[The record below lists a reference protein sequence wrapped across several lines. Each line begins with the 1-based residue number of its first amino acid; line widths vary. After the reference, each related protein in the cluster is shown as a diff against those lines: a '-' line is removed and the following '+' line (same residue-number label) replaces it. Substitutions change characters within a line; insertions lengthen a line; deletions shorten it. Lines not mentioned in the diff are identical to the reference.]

1 METVKEALFAGLL
14 QQSFLEGLPE
24 DDTGSF
30 VIRIFT
36 DSESAKAIA
45 SMEGLLRRVR
55 HLELRCAYLQQKVQ
69 SGRVIL
75 EFVAGAY
82 NASDG
87 LTKSMVFQEQLDNL
101 YEVTGLVEFEEE
113 LSDFELGRLTAE
125 EPVSRSFVPLEYVE
139 LCEAVAKN
147 RVPFVVV
154 ELFCQEESALKRAC
168 EKLGV
173 AYVGITEKLDF
184 CAEQTQCFLK
194 ELSSVLSCGLQTK
207 IYCHISIPCTTG
219 CRLRHRGWRKYSQK
233 KWEEKQSLH
242 KRAWELLGGLL
253 APFAQS
259 ERLLLTQEWPLQN
272 DLWKD
277 PLYLQVASELRLS
290 EGICVD
296 RCAYDCVFKRWYF
309 ATNRKCWVQVFPK
322 RKCDQVHEHVQVE
335 LKESGFYPEKLG
347 LELVKS
353 AQKTLGAAS
362 VQEGV

>member
-1 METVKEALFAGLL
+1 M
-14 QQSFLEGLPE
+14 
-24 DDTGSF
+24 
-30 VIRIFT
+30 
-36 DSESAKAIA
+36 
-45 SMEGLLRRVR
+45 
-55 HLELRCAYLQQKVQ
+55 
-69 SGRVIL
+69 
-75 EFVAGAY
+75 
-82 NASDG
+82 
-87 LTKSMVFQEQLDNL
+87 DNL

-113 LSDFELGRLTAE
+113 LSDFELERLTAE
-125 EPVSRSFVPLEYVE
+125 EPVSRSFFPLEYVE

-173 AYVGITEKLDF
+173 AYVGITEKLNF

-194 ELSSVLSCGLQTK
+194 ELFSVLSCGLQTK
-207 IYCHISIPCTTG
+207 IYCHISTPCTIG

-242 KRAWELLGGLL
+242 KRAWELLRGLL
-253 APFAQS
+253 VPFAQS

-277 PLYLQVASELRLS
+277 PLYLQVASELRLL

-309 ATNRKCWVQVFPK
+309 ATNSKFWVQVFPK